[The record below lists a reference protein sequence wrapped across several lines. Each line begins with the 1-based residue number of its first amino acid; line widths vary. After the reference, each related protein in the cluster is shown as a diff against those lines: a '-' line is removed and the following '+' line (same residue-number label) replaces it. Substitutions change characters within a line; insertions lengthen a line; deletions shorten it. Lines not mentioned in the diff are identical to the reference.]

1 MRAYRDGALS
11 RESLLT
17 EVERQLA
24 ERRVDAVALLK
35 LLNEEH
41 ARLRLPDN
49 LHSAIAARILHWRD
63 PRPAAV
69 LPDQPNVTRMP
80 AHDGAETVIIER
92 EAGSVVAQEDRDGF
106 EEAEAR
112 RAGPVTLGGVLQ
124 GRLKLL
130 APADFQGMPA
140 AQAERIIEGIAAA
153 LDFAHRNGPLICER
167 RGA

>member
-1 MRAYRDGALS
+1 MRSAAAWRDRPATAEHTESYNTPPMSGFVEALRAYREGALS

-24 ERRVDAVALLK
+24 ERQLDAVALLK

-69 LPDQPNVTRMP
+69 LPDQPNVTRLP
-80 AHDGAETVIIER
+80 AHDGTETDR
-92 EAGSVVAQEDRDGF
+92 TSVV
-106 EEAEAR
+106 
-112 RAGPVTLGGVLQ
+112 
-124 GRLKLL
+124 
-130 APADFQGMPA
+130 
-140 AQAERIIEGIAAA
+140 
-153 LDFAHRNGPLICER
+153 
-167 RGA
+167 